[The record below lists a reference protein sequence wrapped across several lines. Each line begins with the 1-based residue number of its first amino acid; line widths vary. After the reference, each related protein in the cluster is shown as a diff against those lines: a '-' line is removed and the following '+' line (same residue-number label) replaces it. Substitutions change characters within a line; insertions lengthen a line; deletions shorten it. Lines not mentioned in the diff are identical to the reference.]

1 MSQFDVF
8 IFKWVEK
15 YQQWT
20 TSDITDILD
29 LCEWIN
35 TNIPKDGI
43 NRNTSVYTT
52 YRQTDE
58 QTDRQKD
65 WQTDKQTD
73 RHACLHAHRNAQPL
87 CCVLREIPGTLG
99 VRSTLHLHWSV
110 SLLTWPLT
118 CIPLWSGDLILH
130 HTHCLVILFVFVSIV
145 CIYFFLVIFLQVH
158 LQAFISI
165 RNLHIYIYICI
176 YKICIHV
183 DTVASL
189 HISFLIHKRITTHP
203 EFPPDLLLPRLDL
216 DPTTSFRNEGIETS
230 QERLGGGLLD
240 TNSAGVW
247 WKRETSQ
254 HFFSLDLLG
263 ELHPKI
269 PGASENF
276 WMF

>member
-1 MSQFDVF
+1 M
-8 IFKWVEK
+8 
-15 YQQWT
+15 
-20 TSDITDILD
+20 
-29 LCEWIN
+29 
-35 TNIPKDGI
+35 
-43 NRNTSVYTT
+43 
-52 YRQTDE
+52 
-58 QTDRQKD
+58 
-65 WQTDKQTD
+65 
-73 RHACLHAHRNAQPL
+73 
-87 CCVLREIPGTLG
+87 
-99 VRSTLHLHWSV
+99 
-110 SLLTWPLT
+110 
-118 CIPLWSGDLILH
+118 
-130 HTHCLVILFVFVSIV
+130 
-145 CIYFFLVIFLQVH
+145 IFLQVH

-165 RNLHIYIYICI
+165 RNLHIYNIYIYICI